1 MNYNFN
7 LLTIRLLVVID
18 VLFLIRSIVLRE
30 PAFITA
36 TLLLLLLTIAR
47 ILTYN
52 IANNSN
58 P

>member
-7 LLTIRLLVVID
+7 LLTITLLVVID

>member
-7 LLTIRLLVVID
+7 LLTITLLVVID

-36 TLLLLLLTIAR
+36 TLLLLVLTIAR